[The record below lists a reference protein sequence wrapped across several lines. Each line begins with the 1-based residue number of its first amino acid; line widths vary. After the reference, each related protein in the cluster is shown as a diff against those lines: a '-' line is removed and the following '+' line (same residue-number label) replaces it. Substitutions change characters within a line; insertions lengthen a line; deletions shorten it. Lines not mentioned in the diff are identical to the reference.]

1 MKSQKSQSVVR
12 VAIVLPERVWA
23 GSVYLVKELLLI
35 AGTLLTRK
43 EDLAASAL
51 FQVSLAASSR
61 APVPSLSGVPIL
73 PDTTL
78 KSLAHCDVVIVP
90 PQYAP
95 RGETTAGES
104 GLAAWIAKQHKNG
117 ALIISLNGAILLAKT
132 GLLDHKQATGL
143 RSEKAIFAH
152 YFPTV
157 RFTPSRRIVVNDQII
172 CAGGVNPTVDI
183 CAHIIE
189 RFFGQ
194 SASRKFQHYTT
205 TDALP
210 GQEQLAVW
218 SAQFKQHKD
227 QQVLSVQ
234 SMIENSLAHIP
245 SAFMLAASVH
255 LSERTLSRRF
265 VAAVG
270 TNIRKYTTNCR
281 LEMARRLLR
290 TTNDP
295 LSLIANECGF
305 GSTSAL
311 IHAFQASYGVSP
323 VCYRREIVAQLT
335 PSTRE

>member
-1 MKSQKSQSVVR
+1 MRSQKGESAVR
-12 VAIVLPERVWA
+12 VVILLPERVWA

-35 AGTLLTRK
+35 AGTLLTRT

-51 FQVSLAASSR
+51 FQVSLAGSTR
-61 APVPSLSGVPIL
+61 APVLSLSGVPIL
-73 PDTTL
+73 PDITL
-78 KSLAHCDVVIVP
+78 KSLMSCDVVIVP

-95 RGETTAGES
+95 RGEINVDDNAYV
-104 GLAAWIAKQHKNG
+104 AWITKQHKNG

-143 RSEKAIFAH
+143 RSEKTLFAH
-152 YFPTV
+152 YFPSV

-183 CAHIIE
+183 CAHIVE

-205 TDALP
+205 TDTLP

-218 SAQFKQHKD
+218 SAQFKQHQD

-234 SMIENSLAHIP
+234 TMIEHSLTQIP
-245 SAFMLAASVH
+245 SAAMLATSVH
-255 LSERTLSRRF
+255 LSERTMSRRF
-265 VAAVG
+265 AAAVG
-270 TNIRKYTTNCR
+270 TNIRRYAMNCR
-281 LEMARRLLR
+281 LEMARVLLR

-295 LSLIANECGF
+295 LGLIANECGF

-311 IHAFQASYGVSP
+311 IHAFRTTYGVSP
-323 VCYRREIVAQLT
+323 MRYRREIAA
-335 PSTRE
+335 